1 MNHFRKKR
9 SVIDVQ
15 LGSKYASVTLY
26 LVGFIEIYRMGIC
39 LPNLSERNLREWLK
53 ACYQDFPWIRDVTWT
68 YLTRSED
75 VQNVIWRPGTRL
87 IYVLCPRRLVF
98 IQKTDTTWIFNEN
111 FNCLSYFILKL
122 FQSKMFIVCLH
133 SHSQSRGLCKT
144 QLNMWVLD
152 TLLQTAL
159 MQKGDLII
167 FQTFLTNSLE
177 TFFVSSKL
185 ITSLQLRNCRGL

>member
-1 MNHFRKKR
+1 MIKSLLSRFPLDTGHNLN
-9 SVIDVQ
+9 V
-15 LGSKYASVTLY
+15 LNTL
-26 LVGFIEIYRMGIC
+26 RRR
-39 LPNLSERNLREWLK
+39 SERHLK
-53 ACYQDFPWIRDVTWT
+53 TRYTFDF
-68 YLTRSED
+68 
-75 VQNVIWRPGTRL
+75 
-87 IYVLCPRRLVF
+87 RLVSKEIGF
-98 IQKTDTTWIFNEN
+98 YTEN
-111 FNCLSYFILKL
+111 WYNLNLQWKFQLSYFILKL

-144 QLNMWVLD
+144 QLNIWVLD